1 MIPLQPPPPPQEKFG
16 LFSDLFLFLHL
27 SLPLSPCEASQ
38 MQSSDRGPESLRT
51 ENNGAVH
58 SSVSQEW
65 LDFKG
70 QRAKMLVEDHEI
82 LS

>member
-1 MIPLQPPPPPQEKFG
+1 MIPLQLPHRRNLAYSQIS
-16 LFSDLFLFLHL
+16 FSSSISL

-38 MQSSDRGPESLRT
+38 LQSSGRGPESFRT

-58 SSVSQEW
+58 SSVSQKW

-70 QRAKMLVEDHEI
+70 KRAKMLVEDR
-82 LS
+82 